1 MGQSFCKDACGTVST
16 YQLIMYEVNPLYTL
30 VFSRICCMPAHNY
43 RRQSGIIEEEKNDRY
58 TGFLINPSGLPNP
71 STNVSAMQ
79 D

>member
-1 MGQSFCKDACGTVST
+1 
-16 YQLIMYEVNPLYTL
+16 
-30 VFSRICCMPAHNY
+30 MPAHNY

-58 TGFLINPSGLPNP
+58 TGFLINASGLPNP